1 MMHPYSSLMCA
12 FWLFTKELIVPL
24 IKKMAVCL
32 KCRCCGFLCA
42 AWILRA
48 DSTLLILQRQPGS
61 MPGWVPE
68 LLLWLGHPG
77 LPACFLGGM
86 LCPGFGF
93 HRCVCYPWHRLR
105 LPRCNHGGPEDLAEA
120 LSHPDQKGVDKGKQ
134 LPSIIDQYS

>member
-1 MMHPYSSLMCA
+1 M
-12 FWLFTKELIVPL
+12 PL
-24 IKKMAVCL
+24 IKNDCL
-32 KCRCCGFLCA
+32 KCRCCDFLCA

-61 MPGWVPE
+61 MPSWVPE
-68 LLLWLGHPG
+68 LLLWLGHPR
-77 LPACFLGGM
+77 LPACFPGGM

-93 HRCVCYPWHRLR
+93 RRCVCHPWHRLW

-134 LPSIIDQYS
+134 LPSVDQYFHSIKDKQYAYSLEPFKL